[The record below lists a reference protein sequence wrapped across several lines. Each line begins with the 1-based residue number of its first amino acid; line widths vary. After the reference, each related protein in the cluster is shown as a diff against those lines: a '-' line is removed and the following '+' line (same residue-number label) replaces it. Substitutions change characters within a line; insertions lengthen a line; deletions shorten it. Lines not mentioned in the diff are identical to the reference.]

1 MKNILARGG
10 IEFLAVFLGIVLSF
24 NVEEWREESEI
35 KNNLFRDYVSIQKD
49 LEKDI
54 PYLERI
60 ISEHSEAYNNSTKLL
75 QILDEEIAFDYNKF
89 ISMQKRVSAPNSFFG
104 TKSAYDA
111 SVSSGRLTYFG
122 MDSLANEIGKIYN
135 HHYDRLELNG
145 KHVDERS
152 GEIVKINLGKRYKLP
167 LVMQE
172 NIKKIKSDDFY
183 VSLVPVNTGQK
194 YFIIR
199 ANNALQQMKKVN
211 KLLLNKISSS
221 KWNASGINSLTKRGA
236 FLFL

>member
-10 IEFLAVFLGIVLSF
+10 IEFLAVFLGLAFSF
-24 NVEEWREESEI
+24 NIEEWRQESEI

-122 MDSLANEIGKIYN
+122 MDSLANEI
-135 HHYDRLELNG
+135 D
-145 KHVDERS
+145 S
-152 GEIVKINLGKRYKLP
+152 KRR
-167 LVMQE
+167 
-172 NIKKIKSDDFY
+172 
-183 VSLVPVNTGQK
+183 
-194 YFIIR
+194 IR
-199 ANNALQQMKKVN
+199 FSPNAH
-211 KLLLNKISSS
+211 
-221 KWNASGINSLTKRGA
+221 
-236 FLFL
+236 